1 MEKRRVLGITLVVV
15 GVALLA
21 SGFLSQNC
29 PPTGPG
35 GPLYGLLQPVN
46 GFNCTRPAITGAI
59 LFWVPGVAC
68 LVLGVVLLPRARTR

>member
-15 GVALLA
+15 GVALFA

-29 PPTGPG
+29 PPAGPG

-46 GFNCTRPAITGAI
+46 ALNCTRPAITGAI

-68 LVLGVVLLPRARTR
+68 LVLGVVLLRRARTR